1 MKRCP
6 ACGELVLD
14 DATMCPHPECGKPIP
29 SDTPSAGSS
38 LRAARGIPRPPPPG
52 PILRQSTPPPLPR
65 TVSKPLPAAREGGEE
80 TQSSPTSPGGANW
93 NSRRAFAGVAVILL
107 ALALGWVYYASSAAS
122 RGEPDAQTAIENAPQ
137 DPGVPQRIGAPQDSA
152 RAATPTASVPPSQ
165 PATPANGAARPSE
178 PASAAKSPPRQDEAK
193 AAAVPADVV
202 FLFDVGPSLE
212 GSCDLMKRSCVANAA
227 RLRAQALD
235 VRFAV
240 IPFGEEVERRASPKF
255 PGPRTRPR

>member
-38 LRAARGIPRPPPPG
+38 LRAGRGIPRPPPPG

-122 RGEPDAQTAIENAPQ
+122 RGEPDAQTAIEKCTQ
-137 DPGVPQRIGAPQDSA
+137 DPGVPQRIGAPGLRPSGNADSLRSALAAGNAGERRRGRANLPRPPNLRRARTKRKPLPCPRTWSSSLTWGRPWRA
-152 RAATPTASVPPSQ
+152 RA
-165 PATPANGAARPSE
+165 
-178 PASAAKSPPRQDEAK
+178 
-193 AAAVPADVV
+193 
-202 FLFDVGPSLE
+202 
-212 GSCDLMKRSCVANAA
+212 
-227 RLRAQALD
+227 
-235 VRFAV
+235 
-240 IPFGEEVERRASPKF
+240 I
-255 PGPRTRPR
+255 